1 MAGNPE
7 DHPMVRNERKQRAQ
21 ETGEPLYS
29 PELSVYQNGN
39 GLVIG
44 VPSVASDIL
53 DIDAGDSQTVEIHR
67 HGIWIPC
74 DTDE

>member
-1 MAGNPE
+1 MSGNPE
-7 DHPMVRNERKQRAQ
+7 DHPMVRNERKQRAKA
-21 ETGEPLYS
+21 TGEPLYS
-29 PELSVYQNGN
+29 PELSVYRSGN

-53 DIDAGDSQTVEIHR
+53 GINAGDDRTVEIHQT
-67 HGIWIPC
+67 GIWIPC

>member
-1 MAGNPE
+1 
-7 DHPMVRNERKQRAQ
+7 
-21 ETGEPLYS
+21 
-29 PELSVYQNGN
+29 
-39 GLVIG
+39 

-53 DIDAGDSQTVEIHR
+53 DIDAGDRQTVEIHR